1 MFLILQNVLILVKE
15 VLLNIHLLLVEGNIE
30 NHMVI
35 GKKFVHTSSPIFNKI
50 GVSHF
55 DITSNIFGR
64 MTLLMP
70 QLQKFSFQLLLN
82 PQHPV

>member
-1 MFLILQNVLILVKE
+1 MLLILHSVSILVKE
-15 VLLNIHLLLVEGNIE
+15 VLLNIHLLLVEGDIE
-30 NHMVI
+30 NHMVT

-55 DITSNIFGR
+55 EITSNIPNG

-70 QLQKFSFQLLLN
+70 QL
-82 PQHPV
+82 

>member
-1 MFLILQNVLILVKE
+1 V
-15 VLLNIHLLLVEGNIE
+15 GGDIE
-30 NHMVI
+30 NHMVR
-35 GKKFVHTSSPIFNKI
+35 GKKFVHTSSPMFNKI

-55 DITSNIFGR
+55 DITSNILSG

-70 QLQKFSFQLLLN
+70 QLLKSSFQLELN

>member
-1 MFLILQNVLILVKE
+1 M
-15 VLLNIHLLLVEGNIE
+15 EGDIE
-30 NHMVI
+30 NHMVR

-55 DITSNIFGR
+55 DITFNILSG

-70 QLQKFSFQLLLN
+70 QL
-82 PQHPV
+82 